1 MVKAQFFNNWFIF
14 NKSKGKAISYVEI
27 TGKTA
32 IVSYEKEGE
41 YPQLFNK
48 EDASFY
54 CDVLNHNSEELF
66 EIRQVEVK
74 G

>member
-1 MVKAQFFNNWFIF
+1 MVKTQLFHNWFIF
-14 NKSKGKAISYVEI
+14 NKSKGKAISYVEV
-27 TGKTA
+27 TGNTM
-32 IVSYEKEGE
+32 IFSYEKEDE

-54 CDVLNHNSEELF
+54 CNVLNHNSEELF